1 VNALIL
7 VVEDDLQIAELI
19 GRELAHRGYDVLKAH
34 NGAQA
39 LVSLARDRPA
49 LVLLD
54 MGLPDLDGSDVLRQ
68 VRESGNPVPV
78 IVLTARDQQHE
89 RVGGLRAGADDYVVK
104 PFDMVE
110 LDARIQAVLRRG
122 GHPQAQGLSVGTL
135 QLMADATRISLAGVP
150 LALTPREFHLL
161 HRLMGNVD
169 RVVTKTQLTDT
180 LMTFYGD
187 VAGKTIEVYLHRIRQ
202 KIAGHDVEI
211 ATVRGF
217 GYLLRRVTN
226 IP

>member
-1 VNALIL
+1 MNALIL

-19 GRELAHRGYDVLKAH
+19 GRELAHRGYGVLKAH

-39 LVSLARDRPA
+39 LVSVARDRPA
-49 LVLLD
+49 LMLLD

-68 VRESGNPVPV
+68 VRASGNPVPV
-78 IVLTARDQQHE
+78 IVLTARDEQHE

-104 PFDMVE
+104 PFDMAE

-226 IP
+226 LP

>member
-1 VNALIL
+1 MNALIL